1 MDAIERRF
9 ETLLKKQGRD
19 IQINGVASRGLF
31 TEIEENNS
39 YDLKKLFTEK
49 NVNQGDIIKGLD
61 TYWIVTDKDANINNN
76 HSFHKCVVTKAI
88 HNIKIYIENKL
99 YEFPAIIKIQD
110 QGIDYGQ
117 YINIADGKIILITQ
131 DNDFTKKINYND
143 RFIKMGSAWKV
154 TGFTSENEGLRY
166 LYCEKDVFD
175 STADDIKGEIADRWQ
190 YETKHEYVI
199 NVEPTTVTL
208 NQEDIQQLTVTV
220 TDNGV
225 KIENPTLIYTSSDET
240 ICSVDETGLITAIGI
255 GTTTIIIKYENA
267 ETISNVEVLEVVPL
281 KTIIIN
287 GDYKLYLNTSRTY
300 TLTYDDGTAI
310 TDKTFTYSF
319 DRSDLA
325 TITGFTGTSVT
336 LKANNS
342 NVKGYCDLICTC
354 VDDSSIVIVKSIW
367 VRSLI

>member
-9 ETLLKKQGRD
+9 ETLLKKKGKD

-39 YDLKKLFTEK
+39 YDLKKLFTEE
-49 NVNQGDIIKGLD
+49 NVNQGDIINGLD

-76 HSFHKCVVTKAI
+76 SFYKCIVTRAI
-88 HNIKIYIENKL
+88 HNIKIYIGNQL
-99 YEFPAIIKIQD
+99 YEIPAIIKTQA
-110 QGIDYGQ
+110 QGINSGQ
-117 YINIADGKIILITQ
+117 YINIIDGKIILITQ

-154 TGFTSENEGLRY
+154 VGFTSENEGLRY

-175 STADDIKGEIADRWQ
+175 SVADDIEGEIADRWQ
-190 YETKHEYVI
+190 HETKHEYVI
-199 NVEPTTVTL
+199 TIEPTTVTL
-208 NQEDIQQLTVTV
+208 NQGDSQQLTVSV
-220 TDNGV
+220 TDNGIV
-225 KIENPTLIYTSSDET
+225 VENPTLIYASLDNT
-240 ICSVDETGLITAIGI
+240 ICNIDETGLITTVGI
-255 GTTTIIIKYENA
+255 GTTTISVKFE
-267 ETISNVEVLEVVPL
+267 NVEVILNVNVAEVVPP
-281 KTIIIN
+281 KVMVIN

-300 TLTYDDGTAI
+300 TITYDDGTAI
-310 TDKTFTYSF
+310 TDKTFSYSF
-319 DRSDLA
+319 GNTSLA

-342 NVKGYCDLICTC
+342 NVKGYCDLVCNC
-354 VDDSSIVIVKSIW
+354 VEDSSIVLVKNLW